1 MSEPI
6 KVLLVEDEQTL
17 AMIVKDTLDEEE
29 FEVTV
34 ATNGE
39 EGLHL
44 AHELKPH
51 VIVAD
56 IMMPEMDG
64 FEMVRRIRRKDPF
77 TPVIFLTARSAV
89 EDVVEGV
96 ELGGND
102 YLRKPFS
109 MRELIARIRVLERSK
124 ERQDPQQRRDV
135 LQIGLFTLDTTTQML
150 AYYGQTAEELS
161 NRESEVLRLLAD
173 HRNKVVESPTSCCNC
188 GATTLPIMVEA
199 CRFSSPS

>member
-34 ATNGE
+34 ATIGE

-109 MRELIARIRVLERSK
+109 MRELIARIRVLVRSK

-161 NRESEVLRLLAD
+161 NRE
-173 HRNKVVESPTSCCNC
+173 
-188 GATTLPIMVEA
+188 
-199 CRFSSPS
+199 

>member
-39 EGLHL
+39 KGLHL
-44 AHELKPH
+44 AHKLKPN

-77 TPVIFLTARSAV
+77 IPVIFLTARSAV

-102 YLRKPFS
+102 YLHKPFS
-109 MRELIARIRVLERSK
+109 MRELIARIRVLVRSK
-124 ERQDPQQRRDV
+124 ERQEPQQRRDV
-135 LQIGLFTLDTTTQML
+135 LQIGLLHSTPQPRCWHITDKRQRNSATGNRKCFGSWPTT
-150 AYYGQTAEELS
+150 
-161 NRESEVLRLLAD
+161 
-173 HRNKVVESPTSCCNC
+173 
-188 GATTLPIMVEA
+188 AT
-199 CRFSSPS
+199 R

>member
-1 MSEPI
+1 
-6 KVLLVEDEQTL
+6 
-17 AMIVKDTLDEEE
+17 
-29 FEVTV
+29 
-34 ATNGE
+34 
-39 EGLHL
+39 
-44 AHELKPH
+44 
-51 VIVAD
+51 
-56 IMMPEMDG
+56 MMPEMDG
-64 FEMVRRIRRKDPF
+64 FEMVRRISRKDPF

-109 MRELIARIRVLERSK
+109 MRELIARIRVLVRSK
-124 ERQDPQQRRDV
+124 ERQEPQQRRDV

-173 HRNKVVESPTSCCNC
+173 HRNEVVESPTSCCNC
-188 GATTLPIMVEA
+188 G
-199 CRFSSPS
+199 